1 MLGLS
6 SHPGPAPTHPRHR
19 TTISDRLQ
27 APRERVRR
35 VAMRHAVPVSVRDI
49 TLDMAEIMRVRTV
62 LSGVPG
68 TPYYSNLYFVGA
80 PGGAD
85 AQDCLDNVA
94 AFFNSLESTMISTC
108 TWQSEGDV
116 ALIDPATGTLV
127 GNASG
132 TPGSGVGTVSGDPM
146 PWANQGL
153 LRLLTNTYVGG
164 RRLRGR
170 FFNPA
175 QVEANSTL
183 GVPIGAYV
191 TGLNTIGTALI
202 TASAADSAEWIVW
215 SRANGTYGVITSVD
229 TWGQWAVLRSRRD

>member
-1 MLGLS
+1 
-6 SHPGPAPTHPRHR
+6 
-19 TTISDRLQ
+19 
-27 APRERVRR
+27 
-35 VAMRHAVPVSVRDI
+35 
-49 TLDMAEIMRVRTV
+49 MRVRTV

-68 TPYYSNLYFVGA
+68 TPYYSNLWFTGDA
-80 PGGAD
+80 GGAD
-85 AQDCLDNVA
+85 AQDCLDNVS

-108 TWQSEGDV
+108 TWQTEGDV
-116 ALIDPATGTLV
+116 ALIESTTGELV

-153 LRLLTNTYVGG
+153 LRLLTDTYVGG

-191 TGLNTIGTALI
+191 TGLNTIGAALI
-202 TASAADSAEWIVW
+202 TSSAADSAEWIVY
-215 SRANGTYGVITSVD
+215 SRKNHVYGIVTAVD